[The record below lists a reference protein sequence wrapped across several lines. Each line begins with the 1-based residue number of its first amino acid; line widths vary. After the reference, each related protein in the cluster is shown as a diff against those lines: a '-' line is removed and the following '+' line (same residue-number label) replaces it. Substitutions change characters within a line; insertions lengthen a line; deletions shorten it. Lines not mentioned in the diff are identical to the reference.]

1 MTYRWKR
8 CQSRVDGSGHHI
20 DDGVSRV
27 HINNYTHAFYSRH
40 WQRYS
45 EDAVVDV

>member
-1 MTYRWKR
+1 MYRWKR

-20 DDGVSRV
+20 DDGVSKV
-27 HINNYTHAFYSRH
+27 HIKSRSH
-40 WQRYS
+40 VCSRQRYS